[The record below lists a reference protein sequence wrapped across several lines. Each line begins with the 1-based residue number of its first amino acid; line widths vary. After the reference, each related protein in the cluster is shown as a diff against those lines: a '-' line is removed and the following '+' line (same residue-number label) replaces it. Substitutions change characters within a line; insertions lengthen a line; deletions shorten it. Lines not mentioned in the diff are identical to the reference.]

1 MRREIQNPELRELI
15 RFLRRKY
22 GEIGAK
28 IWRDVAERLERPRS
42 RRAEVN
48 VSKINR
54 HTRPG
59 DIVLVPGKVLG
70 AGFID
75 HPVQVAAFAF
85 SASARRKIEAAG
97 GKCLTIRELVEQNPR
112 GSGVKIME

>member
-1 MRREIQNPELRELI
+1 MRREIQNPELKELI

-22 GEIGAK
+22 GEVGAK
-28 IWRDVAERLERPRS
+28 IWRDIAERLERPRS

-54 HTRPG
+54 YTRPG
-59 DIVLVPGKVLG
+59 DVVVVPGKVLG
-70 AGFID
+70 AGMID
-75 HPVQVAAFAF
+75 HPVKVAAFAF
-85 SASARRKIEAAG
+85 SASAKRKIEAAG
-97 GKCLTIRELVEQNPR
+97 GKCMSIRELVEQNPR